1 MLTNSSVAS
10 LVLGLLL
17 AVAGTS
23 AAAANKC
30 MIDGTVTFQQ
40 APCPAEEAGPRPSI
54 QQLNAEAK
62 KRAATASASAPVPA
76 SVSAA
81 TPAPASPPVKA
92 RPAAPAGPSAFHC
105 DGRRFC
111 SQMTSC
117 PEAKYFLA
125 NCPGVAMDG
134 DGDGVPCEQQHCVQS
149 GLTR

>member
-1 MLTNSSVAS
+1 MINTSSIVTAVLSMVIAFAS
-10 LVLGLLL
+10 
-17 AVAGTS
+17 TS
-23 AAAANKC
+23 VAAANKC

-62 KRAATASASAPVPA
+62 KRAATASASVPA

-81 TPAPASPPVKA
+81 APAPASPPVKA

-117 PEAKYFLA
+117 AEAKYFLA
-125 NCPGVAMDG
+125 HCPAVVMDG
-134 DGDGVPCEQQHCVQS
+134 NGDGVPCEQQWCRWGH
-149 GLTR
+149 LKD

>member
-17 AVAGTS
+17 AVASTS

-62 KRAATASASAPVPA
+62 KRAASASA

-81 TPAPASPPVKA
+81 APASAPGKA
-92 RPAAPAGPSAFHC
+92 RPATPTMSSAFHC

-117 PEAKYFLA
+117 AEAKYFFA
-125 NCPGVAMDG
+125 HCPAVVMDG
-134 DGDGVPCEQQHCVQS
+134 DGDGVPCEQQWCRWGH
-149 GLTR
+149 LKD